1 MVKNLEN
8 FLKDQ
13 DYYIDMYKN
22 TLHVFNY
29 EDLINLT
36 DKEIKLKLKDFTLEI
51 KGENLIVKA
60 MEARE
65 ILIKGKIFEVKF
77 N

>member
-51 KGENLIVKA
+51 KGENL
-60 MEARE
+60 
-65 ILIKGKIFEVKF
+65 
-77 N
+77 

>member
-13 DYYIDMYKN
+13 DYYIDIYKN

-29 EDLINLT
+29 EELINLT
-36 DKEIKLKLKDFTLEI
+36 DTNINLKLKDFTLEI
-51 KGENLIVKA
+51 KGENLLVKA
-60 MEARE
+60 IEARE
-65 ILIKGKIFEVKF
+65 ILINGKIFEVKF
-77 N
+77 K